1 MVKPKKI
8 LVLTYWD
15 FNDALIQ
22 TYTLPYLYIISKYI
36 PENSTIYL
44 LTLNKKTTDD
54 INFSHPQIKV
64 LQFRYIPFGLKAIFY
79 YSYLLFY
86 LFIFILTQKI
96 THIHAWCT
104 PAGMF
109 GYILSMVTRRPLI
122 IDSYEPHAE
131 AMVEV
136 GEWKKYS
143 LPFRLLYFFEKKMT
157 HHAKY
162 LIATTEKMITEYAV
176 NRYSFNPDKNNWFVK
191 PACVNLELFKP
202 DNNKRFNLRKK
213 LNLENKIIGIYAGKF
228 GGIYLEDEV
237 FEWIQ
242 YAVQYWGDKFRLI
255 VLSSHSEDYILHN
268 CHKHNIESKY
278 ILLKFVPHN
287 EVPDYLNIADFA
299 LTPVKPVYTK
309 KFCSPIKN
317 GEYWAMGLPVIITKD
332 ISDDSDIIKQN
343 KTGVVIENLTKESY
357 IKSIKEMEEILHSS
371 KTELRQKTRNIA
383 FYHRSFQNV
392 EKIYQ
397 KIYR

>member
-44 LTLNKKTTDD
+44 LTLNKNTTDN
-54 INFSHPQIKV
+54 INFTHPQIKV
-64 LQFRYIPFGLKAIFY
+64 LQFKYIPFGLKAIFY
-79 YSYLLFY
+79 YSYLLIY
-86 LFIFILTQKI
+86 LFIFILTQEI

-104 PAGMF
+104 PAGLF
-109 GYILSMVTRRPLI
+109 GYILSIVTRRPLI

-136 GEWKKYS
+136 GEWKKNS
-143 LPFRLLYFFEKKMT
+143 LPFRLLFYFEKKMT

-228 GGIYLEDEV
+228 GGIYLENEV

-242 YAVQYWGDKFRLI
+242 CAVQYWGDKFRLI

-268 CHKHNIESKY
+268 CQKHNIESKY
-278 ILLKFVPHN
+278 ILLKFVPHK
-287 EVPDYLNIADFA
+287 EVPDDLNIADFA

-332 ISDDSDIIKQN
+332 ISDDSDIIQQN

-357 IKSIKEMEEILHSS
+357 IKSIKEMEEILHSN
-371 KTELRQKTRNIA
+371 KTELRQKIRNIA
-383 FYHRSFQNV
+383 FYHRNFQNI

-397 KIYR
+397 KIYK

>member
-1 MVKPKKI
+1 MVKLKKI

-44 LTLNKKTTDD
+44 LTLNKNTTDN
-54 INFSHPQIKV
+54 INFTHPQIKV
-64 LQFRYIPFGLKAIFY
+64 LQFKYIPFGLKAIFY
-79 YSYLLFY
+79 YSYLLIY
-86 LFIFILTQKI
+86 LFIFILTQEI

-104 PAGMF
+104 PAGLF
-109 GYILSMVTRRPLI
+109 GYILSIVTRRPLI

-136 GEWKKYS
+136 GEWKKNS
-143 LPFRLLYFFEKKMT
+143 LPFRLLFYFEKKMT

-228 GGIYLEDEV
+228 GGIYLENEV

-242 YAVQYWGDKFRLI
+242 CAVQYWGDKFRLI

-268 CHKHNIESKY
+268 CQKHNIESKY
-278 ILLKFVPHN
+278 ILLKFVPHK
-287 EVPDYLNIADFA
+287 EVPDDLNIADFA

-332 ISDDSDIIKQN
+332 ISDDSDIIQQN

-357 IKSIKEMEEILHSS
+357 IKSIKEMEEILHSN
-371 KTELRQKTRNIA
+371 KTELRQKIRNIA
-383 FYHRSFQNV
+383 FYHRNFQNI

-397 KIYR
+397 KIYK

>member
-1 MVKPKKI
+1 MVKLKKI

-44 LTLNKKTTDD
+44 LTLNKNTTDN
-54 INFSHPQIKV
+54 INFTHPQIKV
-64 LQFRYIPFGLKAIFY
+64 LQFKYIPFGLKAIFY
-79 YSYLLFY
+79 YSYLLIY
-86 LFIFILTQKI
+86 LFIFILTQEI

-104 PAGMF
+104 PAGLF
-109 GYILSMVTRRPLI
+109 GYILSIVTRRPLI

-136 GEWKKYS
+136 GEWKKNS
-143 LPFRLLYFFEKKMT
+143 LPFRLLFYFEKKMT

-228 GGIYLEDEV
+228 GGIYLENEV

-242 YAVQYWGDKFRLI
+242 CAVQYWGDKFRLI

-268 CHKHNIESKY
+268 CQKHNIESKY
-278 ILLKFVPHN
+278 ILLKFVPHK
-287 EVPDYLNIADFA
+287 EVPDDLNIADFA

-332 ISDDSDIIKQN
+332 ISDDSDIIQQN
-343 KTGVVIENLTKESY
+343 KTGVVIE
-357 IKSIKEMEEILHSS
+357 I
-371 KTELRQKTRNIA
+371 
-383 FYHRSFQNV
+383 
-392 EKIYQ
+392 
-397 KIYR
+397 

>member
-1 MVKPKKI
+1 MKKNI

-22 TYTLPYLYIISKYI
+22 TYTLPYVKIISDIISQDSK
-36 PENSTIYL
+36 IYL
-44 LTLNKKTTDD
+44 LTLNKHTRT
-54 INFSHPQIKV
+54 INFNHPKINV
-64 LQFRYIPFGLKAIFY
+64 ISFRYIPFSIRAIIY
-79 YSYLLFY
+79 YLWMLLYLIF
-86 LFIFILTQKI
+86 FIYRKNI
-96 THIHAWCT
+96 THIHVWCT
-104 PAGMF
+104 PAGTF
-109 GYILSMVTRRPLI
+109 GYLLSIITKKPLI

-136 GEWKKYS
+136 GEWKKNS
-143 LPFRLLYFFEKKMT
+143 IAFNLLFFFEKKLT
-157 HHAKY
+157 HRAKY

-228 GGIYLEDEV
+228 GGIYLENEV

-242 YAVQYWGDKFRLI
+242 CAVQYWGDKFRLI

-268 CHKHNIESKY
+268 CQKHNIESKY
-278 ILLKFVPHN
+278 ILLKFVPHK
-287 EVPDYLNIADFA
+287 EVPDDLNIADFA

-332 ISDDSDIIKQN
+332 ISDDSDIIQQN

-357 IKSIKEMEEILHSS
+357 IKSIKEMEEILHSN
-371 KTELRQKTRNIA
+371 KTELRQKIRNIA
-383 FYHRSFQNV
+383 FYHRNFQNI

-397 KIYR
+397 KIYK

>member
-8 LVLTYWD
+8 FVLTYWD

-36 PENSTIYL
+36 PDNSTIYL
-44 LTLNKKTTDD
+44 LTLNKNTTDN
-54 INFSHPQIKV
+54 INFTHPQIKV

-104 PAGMF
+104 PAGLF
-109 GYILSMVTRRPLI
+109 SYILSIVTRRPLI

-136 GEWKKYS
+136 GEWKKNS
-143 LPFRLLYFFEKKMT
+143 LPFRLLFFFEKKMS

-228 GGIYLEDEV
+228 GGIYLENEV

-242 YAVQYWGDKFRLI
+242 CAVQYWGDKFRLI
-255 VLSSHSEDYILHN
+255 ILSSHSEDYILLN
-268 CHKHNIESKY
+268 CQKHHIESKY

-332 ISDDSDIIKQN
+332 ISDDSDIIQQN

-371 KTELRQKTRNIA
+371 KTELQQKIRNIA
-383 FYHRSFQNV
+383 FYYRSFQNV

-397 KIYR
+397 KIYK

>member
-1 MVKPKKI
+1 MVKLKKI

-44 LTLNKKTTDD
+44 LTLNKNTTDN
-54 INFSHPQIKV
+54 INFTHPQIKV
-64 LQFRYIPFGLKAIFY
+64 LQFKYIPFGLKAIFY
-79 YSYLLFY
+79 YSYLLIY
-86 LFIFILTQKI
+86 LFIFILTQEI

-104 PAGMF
+104 PAGLF
-109 GYILSMVTRRPLI
+109 GYILSIVTRRPLI

-136 GEWKKYS
+136 GEWKKNS
-143 LPFRLLYFFEKKMT
+143 LPFRLLFYFEKKMT

-228 GGIYLEDEV
+228 GGIYLENEV

-242 YAVQYWGDKFRLI
+242 CAVQYWGDKFRLI

-268 CHKHNIESKY
+268 CQKHNIESKY
-278 ILLKFVPHN
+278 ILLKFVPHK
-287 EVPDYLNIADFA
+287 EVPDDLNIADFA

-332 ISDDSDIIKQN
+332 ISDDSDIIQQN

-357 IKSIKEMEEILHSS
+357 IKSIKEMEEILHSN
-371 KTELRQKTRNIA
+371 KTELRQKIRNLHFITEI
-383 FYHRSFQNV
+383 F
-392 EKIYQ
+392 KI
-397 KIYR
+397 